1 MPEDLDER
9 DLLERGL
16 SWLREVLHPV
26 VAVEPLNM
34 GSPEPD
40 VSPVV
45 PDSGAD
51 MIVTLSDSGGYSRLL
66 LEAKRDLSPLEART
80 VFADKVNLMRR
91 LTGQAA
97 VLVVAPW
104 LSPRTRAEL
113 RERGFGYLDLSG
125 NVWLRLSRPTVLI
138 DKEGAQRDPQ
148 PRRRTGTAQ
157 LAGAKAGRLVRFLV
171 DHRPP
176 YRASEVAAGAGLSQP
191 YVSRLLDAL
200 DDQALITRRQRM
212 IVEVDWRNLL
222 MARAERA
229 SLLKLNTASYWIAP
243 QGSDRVLDMLRHQRE
258 SVGGDDLGAIA
269 VTGSWAA
276 AEVAPVSV
284 GGQLMLYAA
293 SPGEWTKALGLLGPR
308 PSGGDVVLLEP
319 GDPVVFDRT
328 RTVEGL
334 SYVALSQLAVDLLG
348 GTGRMPVEGQAVLDY
363 MQSTENRWRLDRNQA
378 RQVIPGL

>member
-1 MPEDLDER
+1 MREDLDEQ

-16 SWLREVLHPV
+16 GWLREVLHPV
-26 VAVEPLNM
+26 VSVEPLSM

-66 LEAKRDLSPLEART
+66 LEAKRNLSPLEART
-80 VFADKVNLMRR
+80 VLTDKVNLMHR

-113 RERGFGYLDLSG
+113 RDRGFGYLDLSG

-157 LAGAKAGRLVRFLV
+157 LAGPKAGRLVRFLV
-171 DHRPP
+171 DYRPP
-176 YRASEVAAGAGLSQP
+176 YRASEVAAGADLSQP

-212 IVEVDWRNLL
+212 IVDVDWRNLL
-222 MARAERA
+222 TARAERA
-229 SLLKLNTASYWIAP
+229 NLLKLNTASYWIAP
-243 QGSDRVLDMLRHQRE
+243 QGSDRVLDILRHRRE
-258 SVGGDDLGAIA
+258 SGADDLGAIA

-276 AEVAPVSV
+276 AEAAPVSV
-284 GGQLMLYAA
+284 GGQLMLYAT
-293 SPGEWTKALGLLGPR
+293 STSDWPKALRLLGPR
-308 PSGGDVVLLEP
+308 ASGGDVVLLEP
-319 GDPVVFDRT
+319 GDPIVFDRT
-328 RTVEGL
+328 RTVDGL
-334 SYVALSQLAVDLLG
+334 PLVALSQLAVDLLS
-348 GTGRMPVEGQAVLDY
+348 GTGRMPVEGQALLDH
-363 MQSTENRWRLDRNQA
+363 MQNTEDQWRLHQEPA
-378 RQVIPGL
+378 RRDEPRP

>member
-1 MPEDLDER
+1 MREDLDEQ

-16 SWLREVLHPV
+16 GWLREVLHPV
-26 VAVEPLNM
+26 VSVEPLNM

-66 LEAKRDLSPLEART
+66 LEAKRNLSPLEART
-80 VFADKVNLMRR
+80 VLTDKVNLMHR

-113 RERGFGYLDLSG
+113 RDRGFGYLDLSG

-157 LAGAKAGRLVRFLV
+157 LAGPKAGRLVRFLV
-171 DHRPP
+171 DYRPP
-176 YRASEVAAGAGLSQP
+176 YRASEVAAGADLSQP

-212 IVEVDWRNLL
+212 IVDVDWRNLL
-222 MARAERA
+222 TARAERA
-229 SLLKLNTASYWIAP
+229 NLLKLNTASYWIAP
-243 QGSDRVLDMLRHQRE
+243 QGSDRVLDILRHRRE
-258 SVGGDDLGAIA
+258 SGADDLGAIA

-276 AEVAPVSV
+276 AEAAPVSV
-284 GGQLMLYAA
+284 GGQLMLYAT
-293 SPGEWTKALGLLGPR
+293 STSDWPKALRLLGPR
-308 PSGGDVVLLEP
+308 ASGGDVVLLEP
-319 GDPVVFDRT
+319 GDPIVFDRT
-328 RTVEGL
+328 RTVDGL
-334 SYVALSQLAVDLLG
+334 PLVALSQLAVDLLS
-348 GTGRMPVEGQAVLDY
+348 GTGRMPVEGQALLDH
-363 MQSTENRWRLDRNQA
+363 MQNTEDQWRLHQEPA
-378 RQVIPGL
+378 RRDEPRP